1 LGNRGSCAD
10 DQRDVEVNASLSL
23 SFLFA
28 FIAGLLSF
36 ISPCILPLI
45 PAYIT
50 YVAGITLKEAQ
61 DGKNARKTTLAHSLF
76 FILGFSI
83 IFILL
88 GASATLLGSLLLD
101 YRDLVRQ
108 VGGAVVIFFGIY
120 ITGMIKIPFL
130 EVERKFTVKHKP
142 AGLIGSLLVG
152 MAFAAGWT
160 PCIGPI
166 LASILLLA
174 STARGAISGMAL
186 LAFYSL
192 GLGVPFVLTSLAINT
207 FLSYFDRIK
216 KYLRIV
222 SILSGIFLIILGALL
237 FTDSLQ
243 VLNIF
248 Q

>member
-1 LGNRGSCAD
+1 
-10 DQRDVEVNASLSL
+10 VNASLSL

-28 FIAGLLSF
+28 FVAGVLSF

-50 YVAGITLKEAQ
+50 YVAGISLKEAQ
-61 DGKNARKTTLAHSLF
+61 AGKSVRKTTLLHSLF

-83 IFILL
+83 VFILL
-88 GASATLLGSLLLD
+88 GASATLLGSFLLD

-108 VGGAVVIFFGIY
+108 VGGIIVIFFGIY
-120 ITGMIKIPFL
+120 ITGIIRIPFL
-130 EVERKFTVKHKP
+130 EVEHKFTIKHKP

-174 STARGAISGMAL
+174 STTQGAFSGMVL

-192 GLGVPFVLTSLAINT
+192 GLGIPFLLTSLAINT
-207 FLSYFDRIK
+207 FLHYFDRIK
-216 KYLRIV
+216 KYLRMV
-222 SILSGIFLIILGALL
+222 SIVSGIFLIILGVLL
-237 FTDSLQ
+237 FTDYLH